1 MSEHENGAKHASQ
14 DQSAALRAQ
23 ALAAIER
30 FGRQRLLAIVLL
42 LLLIAS
48 PWAPLSLLALVAYAV
63 VTFRDPGLTVALL
76 PLAAPFA
83 YQPKRFFGPEF
94 PVVELLL
101 VLALATSALHL
112 LLRWRRE
119 SRAGT
124 GAATLLDTWD
134 ATRRFLLGPFGLPA
148 LALGLLGAFSLLTVV
163 DPSYLRESIREYRTV
178 VIEPVIYFF
187 LARAW
192 LREQTLRRIAIWAF
206 VGGATL
212 VSLLAIGQ
220 VATGRGVVAVEGVR
234 RALGTYDH
242 PNALALF
249 LLRAGTF
256 IAAFLALGASPR
268 QIRAGWLPPLLIVVA
283 IFLTFSRGALVGLA
297 IAIIL
302 LGIVMGLRRAA
313 PALLAAAVI
322 VVATLALAG
331 AGLTILREGGG
342 SLGLRQMIWAST
354 LAMIRDNPVFGVGLD
369 QFYYQYAPRYVN
381 PAAWGERFTSHPHNL
396 FLDFWTRLGIM
407 GFAWIVWTLATVA
420 TVAARGWRA
429 QTGEGRRLLFAATIA
444 AAAAVVHGLVDNF
457 YFLID
462 LAFIWWFLLALI
474 AVASEAID
482 VEQRAAG
489 DDERATGRTRRRSA
503 TRREQARARLLAEQK
518 G

>member
-1 MSEHENGAKHASQ
+1 MQRMIATLHA
-14 DQSAALRAQ
+14 RAMAVVEQ
-23 ALAAIER
+23 L
-30 FGRQRLLAIVLL
+30 GPQRLLAIAILL
-42 LLLIAS
+42 VLIAS

-63 VTFRDPGLTVALL
+63 VAFRDPGLTVALL
-76 PLAAPFA
+76 PLATPFA
-83 YQPKRFFGPEF
+83 YQPKHFFRPEF

-101 VLALATSALHL
+101 VLALATSTLHL

-119 SRAGT
+119 ARAGT
-124 GAATLLDTWD
+124 GTATLLDTWD
-134 ATRRFLLGPFGLPA
+134 ATRRFLSGPFGLPA
-148 LALGLLGAFSLLTVV
+148 LALGLLGAFSLLTIV
-163 DPSYLRESIREYRTV
+163 DPNHLRESIREYRTV

-206 VGGATL
+206 VGGAL
-212 VSLLAIGQ
+212 IVSLLAIGQ

-256 IAAFLALGASPR
+256 IAAFLALGPSPR
-268 QIRAGWLPPLLIVVA
+268 RVRAGWLPPLVIVVA

-302 LGIVMGLRRAA
+302 VGIVLGLRRAA
-313 PALLAAAVI
+313 PALLAAAII
-322 VVATLALAG
+322 VVALLALAG
-331 AGLTILREGGG
+331 AGLTILREGGD
-342 SLGLRQMIWAST
+342 SLGLRQMIWLST

-407 GFAWIVWTLATVA
+407 GFAWLVWTLGTLVA
-420 TVAARGWRA
+420 VAARGWRA
-429 QTGEGRRLLFAATIA
+429 KNGEGRRLLFAATIA
-444 AAAAVVHGLVDNF
+444 AAAALVHGLVDNF

-462 LAFIWWFLLALI
+462 LAFLWWFLLALI
-474 AVASEAID
+474 AIATEEID
-482 VEQRAAG
+482 AEQAQSA
-489 DDERATGRTRRRSA
+489 DEEQPTGRTRRRSA
-503 TRREQARARLLAEQK
+503 TRREQARARLLAE
-518 G
+518 

>member
-1 MSEHENGAKHASQ
+1 MSEQRTGARGAMRRTI
-14 DQSAALRAQ
+14 DTLRARVSAALEAP
-23 ALAAIER
+23 
-30 FGRQRLLAIVLL
+30 GRHRLPAIVPLL
-42 LLLIAS
+42 ILIAS
-48 PWAPLSLLALVAYAV
+48 PWAPLTLLALVAYAV
-63 VTFRDPGLTVALL
+63 VAFRDPGLTVALL

-83 YQPKRFFGPEF
+83 YRPKHFFGPEF

-101 VLALATSALHL
+101 VLALATSAIHL

-119 SRAGT
+119 ARGGT
-124 GAATLLDTWD
+124 GAATLLDIWD
-134 ATRRFLLGPFGLPA
+134 AARRFLLGPFGLPA
-148 LALGLLGAFSLLTVV
+148 LALGLLGAFSLFTVV
-163 DPSYLRESIREYRTV
+163 DPTHLRESTREYRTV

-192 LREQTLRRIAIWAF
+192 LREGALRHIALWAF

-212 VSLLAIGQ
+212 ISLLALGQ

-256 IAAFLALGASPR
+256 GAAFLALGPTPR
-268 QIRAGWLPPLLIVVA
+268 RIRAGWLAPLLIVA
-283 IFLTFSRGALVGLA
+283 ALFLTFSRGALVGLA
-297 IAIIL
+297 IAIVL
-302 LGIVMGLRRAA
+302 LGIVIGLRRAA
-313 PALLAAAVI
+313 PGLLAAAVI
-322 VVATLALAG
+322 VVALLALAG
-331 AGLTILREGGG
+331 AGLTILREGSG
-342 SLGLRQMIWAST
+342 SIGLRRMIWAST

-369 QFYYQYAPRYVN
+369 QFYYQYAPRYVA

-407 GFAWIVWTLATVA
+407 GFAWLVWILGALAA
-420 TVAARGWRA
+420 VAAHGWRA
-429 QTGEGRRLLFAATIA
+429 SAGPGRRLLFAAAIA
-444 AAAAVVHGLVDNF
+444 AAAATVHGLVDNF

-474 AVASEAID
+474 AIASDEIGLVREAT
-482 VEQRAAG
+482 
-489 DDERATGRTRRRSA
+489 DDDKRPGGRSRRRSA
-503 TRREQARARLLAEQK
+503 TRRERARERLRSEQK

>member
-1 MSEHENGAKHASQ
+1 MKNVV
-14 DQSAALRAQ
+14 AALRAQ
-23 ALAAIER
+23 VLGALELL
-30 FGRQRLLAIVLL
+30 GRQRLLGIALL

-48 PWAPLSLLALVAYAV
+48 PWAPLTFVALIAYAI

-101 VLALATSALHL
+101 VLALTTSALHL

-119 SRAGT
+119 ARAGT
-124 GAATLLDTWD
+124 GAAALLDTWD

-163 DPSYLRESIREYRTV
+163 DPNHLRESIRDYRTV

-192 LREQTLRRIAIWAF
+192 LREGTLRQIAIGAF

-212 VSLLAIGQ
+212 ISLLAIGQ

-256 IAAFLALGASPR
+256 GAAFLALSAAPR
-268 QIRAGWLPPLLIVVA
+268 RIRAGWLPPLLIVA
-283 IFLTFSRGALVGLA
+283 ALFLTFSRGALVGLA

-302 LGIVMGLRRAA
+302 LGIVIGLRRAA
-313 PALLAAAVI
+313 PALLATAVI
-322 VVATLALAG
+322 VVALLALAG
-331 AGLTILREGGG
+331 AGLTILREGGD

-407 GFAWIVWTLATVA
+407 GFAWIVWTLSTIA

-429 QTGEGRRLLFAATIA
+429 KNGEGRRLLFAATIA
-444 AAAAVVHGLVDNF
+444 AAAAAVHGLVDNF

-474 AVASEAID
+474 AVASDEIVA
-482 VEQRAAG
+482 EQEPTE
-489 DDERATGRTRRRSA
+489 DDRPANGRPRRRSA

>member
-1 MSEHENGAKHASQ
+1 MKSTVT
-14 DQSAALRAQ
+14 ALRTR
-23 ALAAIER
+23 ALAMLER
-30 FGRQRLLAIVLL
+30 LGHQRLLAIVLL
-42 LLLIAS
+42 FVLIAS
-48 PWAPLSLLALVAYAV
+48 PWAPLSLIALVAYAIV
-63 VTFRDPGLTVALL
+63 AFRDPGLTVALL

-83 YQPKRFFGPEF
+83 YQPKHFFGPEF

-101 VLALATSALHL
+101 VLALATSVLHL

-119 SRAGT
+119 ARAGT

-134 ATRRFLLGPFGLPA
+134 AIRRFLLGPFGLPA

-163 DPSYLRESIREYRTV
+163 DPTHLRESIREYRTV
-178 VIEPVIYFF
+178 VIEPVIYFS

-192 LREQTLRRIAIWAF
+192 LREQTLRHIAIWAF
-206 VGGATL
+206 VGGATI

-249 LLRAGTF
+249 LVRAGTF
-256 IAAFLALGASPR
+256 SAAFLALGPAPR
-268 QIRAGWLPPLLIVVA
+268 RVRAGWLPPLLIVVA

-302 LGIVMGLRRAA
+302 LGIVIGLRRAA
-313 PALLAAAVI
+313 PGLLAVAVI
-322 VVATLALAG
+322 VVALLALAG
-331 AGLTILREGGG
+331 AGLTTLREGSG
-342 SLGLRQMIWAST
+342 SIGLRQMIWAST

-407 GFAWIVWTLATVA
+407 GLAWLVWTLSTLA

-429 QTGEGRRLLFAATIA
+429 KNGAGRRLLFAATIA
-444 AAAAVVHGLVDNF
+444 AAAAIVHGLVDNF

-462 LAFIWWFLLALI
+462 LAFLWWFLLALI
-474 AVASEAID
+474 AIASDAIGA
-482 VEQRAAG
+482 EQAQAA
-489 DDERATGRTRRRSA
+489 DEERPAGRNRRRSA
-503 TRREQARARLLAEQK
+503 TRREQARARLLAEQED
-518 G
+518 

>member
-1 MSEHENGAKHASQ
+1 MSEGANGTSNAAQ
-14 DQSAALRAQ
+14 GRGAALRTH
-23 ALAAIER
+23 ALATVDH
-30 FGRQRLLAIVLL
+30 FGRQRALALALL

-48 PWAPLSLLALVAYAV
+48 PWAPLSLAALAAYAI
-63 VTFRDPGLTVALL
+63 VTVRDPGITVALL

-94 PVVELLL
+94 PIVELLL
-101 VLALATSALHL
+101 VLALTTSALHL

-119 SRAGT
+119 ARAGT
-124 GAATLLDTWD
+124 GAATLLDSWD
-134 ATRRFLLGPFGLPA
+134 AARRFVLGPFGPPA
-148 LALGLLGAFSLLTVV
+148 LALGLLGAFSLLTVA
-163 DPSYLRESIREYRTV
+163 DPTHFRESIREYRTV

-192 LREQTLRRIAIWAF
+192 LREQGLRRIAIWAF

-220 VATGRGVVAVEGVR
+220 AATGRGVVAVEGVR

-256 IAAFLALGASPR
+256 IAAFLALGPAPR
-268 QIRAGWLPPLLIVVA
+268 RPRAGWLTPLLIVA
-283 IFLTFSRGALVGLA
+283 ALLLTFSRGALVGLV

-302 LGIVMGLRRAA
+302 LGIVIGLRHAA
-313 PALLAAAVI
+313 PGLLAAAVI
-322 VVATLALAG
+322 VMAILALAG
-331 AGLTILREGGG
+331 AGLTTLREGSG
-342 SLGLRQMIWAST
+342 SIGLRQMIWAST

-369 QFYYQYAPRYVN
+369 QFYYQYAPRYID
-381 PAAWGERFTSHPHNL
+381 PAAWGERYTSHPHNL

-407 GFAWIVWTLATVA
+407 GLAWIVWTLATVA
-420 TVAARGWRA
+420 AVAARGWRSQNGA
-429 QTGEGRRLLFAATIA
+429 GRRLLFAATIA
-444 AAAAVVHGLVDNF
+444 AAAATVHGLVDNF

-474 AVASEAID
+474 AIASDEIAT
-482 VEQRAAG
+482 EQRATE
-489 DDERATGRTRRRSA
+489 DDERDTGRTRRRSA
-503 TRREQARARLLAEQK
+503 TRRERARARLLAEQK

>member
-1 MSEHENGAKHASQ
+1 MKSTVT
-14 DQSAALRAQ
+14 ALRTR
-23 ALAAIER
+23 ALAMLER
-30 FGRQRLLAIVLL
+30 LGRQRLLAIVLL
-42 LLLIAS
+42 FVLIAS
-48 PWAPLSLLALVAYAV
+48 PWAPLSLIALVAYAIV
-63 VTFRDPGLTVALL
+63 AFRDPGLTVALL

-83 YQPKRFFGPEF
+83 YQPKHFFGPEF

-101 VLALATSALHL
+101 VLALATSVLHL

-119 SRAGT
+119 ARAGT

-134 ATRRFLLGPFGLPA
+134 AIRRFLLGPFGLPA

-163 DPSYLRESIREYRTV
+163 DPTHLRESIREYRTV
-178 VIEPVIYFF
+178 VIEPVIYFS

-192 LREQTLRRIAIWAF
+192 LREQTLRHIAIWAF

-249 LLRAGTF
+249 LVRAGTF
-256 IAAFLALGASPR
+256 SAAFLALGPAPR
-268 QIRAGWLPPLLIVVA
+268 RVRAGWLPPLLIVVA

-302 LGIVMGLRRAA
+302 LGIVIGLRRAA
-313 PALLAAAVI
+313 PGLLAAAVI
-322 VVATLALAG
+322 VVALLALAG
-331 AGLTILREGGG
+331 AGLTTLREGSG
-342 SLGLRQMIWAST
+342 SIGLRQMIWAST

-407 GFAWIVWTLATVA
+407 GLAWLVWTLSTLA

-429 QTGEGRRLLFAATIA
+429 KNGAGRRLLFAATIA
-444 AAAAVVHGLVDNF
+444 AAAAIVHGLVDNF

-462 LAFIWWFLLALI
+462 LAFLWWFLLALI
-474 AVASEAID
+474 AIASDAIGA
-482 VEQRAAG
+482 EQAQAA
-489 DDERATGRTRRRSA
+489 DEERPAGRNRRRSA
-503 TRREQARARLLAEQK
+503 TRREQARARLLAEQED
-518 G
+518 

>member
-1 MSEHENGAKHASQ
+1 VSERDIGASRTVKGTV
-14 DQSAALRAQ
+14 AALRARTQ
-23 ALAAIER
+23 ATVER
-30 FGRQRLLAIVLL
+30 LGRQRLLAIALL

-48 PWAPLSLLALVAYAV
+48 PWAPLTLVALAAYAI

-101 VLALATSALHL
+101 VLALATSVLHL

-119 SRAGT
+119 ARAGA
-124 GAATLLDTWD
+124 GAATLLDIWD

-163 DPSYLRESIREYRTV
+163 DPAHLRESIREYRTV

-192 LREQTLRRIAIWAF
+192 LRELALRRIAIWAF

-256 IAAFLALGASPR
+256 IAAFLALGAAPR
-268 QIRAGWLPPLLIVVA
+268 RVRAGWLPPLLIVVA

-302 LGIVMGLRRAA
+302 IGIVIGLRRAA
-313 PALLAAAVI
+313 LGLLAAAVI
-322 VVATLALAG
+322 VVALLALAG
-331 AGLTILREGGG
+331 AGLTTLREGSG
-342 SLGLRQMIWAST
+342 SIGLRQMIWASA

-407 GFAWIVWTLATVA
+407 GLAWIVWTLSILATI
-420 TVAARGWRA
+420 AARGWRA
-429 QTGEGRRLLFAATIA
+429 KNGEGRRLLFAAVIA
-444 AAAAVVHGLVDNF
+444 AAAATVHGLVDNF

-474 AVASEAID
+474 ASASDEIGA
-482 VEQRAAG
+482 EQEQAE
-489 DDERATGRTRRRSA
+489 DEDRLTGRTRRRSA
-503 TRREQARARLLAEQK
+503 TRRERARARLLAE
-518 G
+518 

>member
-1 MSEHENGAKHASQ
+1 MQGGAAP
-14 DQSAALRAQ
+14 RAR
-23 ALAAIER
+23 ALAAIAR
-30 FGRQRLLAIVLL
+30 VGRQRLLAIALL

-48 PWAPLSLLALVAYAV
+48 PWAPLALITLAAYAI

-83 YQPKRFFGPEF
+83 YQPKHLFGPEF

-112 LLRWRRE
+112 LLRWRHAA
-119 SRAGT
+119 RAGT
-124 GAATLLDTWD
+124 GAATLLDAWD
-134 ATRRFLLGPFGLPA
+134 AARGSLLGPFGWPA
-148 LALGLLGAFSLLTVV
+148 LALGLLGAFSLLTVA
-163 DPSYLRESIREYRTV
+163 DPTHLRESIREYRTV

-220 VATGRGVVAVEGVR
+220 VATGQGVVAVEGVR
-234 RALGTYDH
+234 RALGTYAH

-256 IAAFLALGASPR
+256 IMAYLALGATPR
-268 QIRAGWLPPLLIVVA
+268 RIRTGWFPPLLIVVA
-283 IFLTFSRGALVGLA
+283 IFLTFSRGALVGLVL
-297 IAIIL
+297 AIIL
-302 LGIVMGLRRAA
+302 IGIVIGLRRAT
-313 PALLAAAVI
+313 PALLATTVI
-322 VVATLALAG
+322 VVALLALVG
-331 AGLTILREGGG
+331 AGLTILREGSG
-342 SLGLRQMIWAST
+342 SVGLRRMIWAST

-369 QFYYQYAPRYVN
+369 QFYYQYAPRYVD

-396 FLDFWTRLGIM
+396 FLDFWIRLGIM
-407 GFAWIVWTLATVA
+407 GFAWIVWTLSTLA

-429 QTGEGRRLLFAATIA
+429 RNGEGRRLLFAATIA
-444 AAAAVVHGLVDNF
+444 AVAATVHGLVDNF

-474 AVASEAID
+474 AIASDEIAAD
-482 VEQRAAG
+482 QEQAVE
-489 DDERATGRTRRRSA
+489 DERPTGRTRRRSA
-503 TRREQARARLLAEQK
+503 RRREQARARLLTEQK

>member
-1 MSEHENGAKHASQ
+1 MSEQRTGASGATKGAVLS
-14 DQSAALRAQ
+14 LRARL
-23 ALAAIER
+23 LAAVEDV
-30 FGRQRLLAIVLL
+30 GRQRLLGIALL
-42 LLLIAS
+42 LLLLAS
-48 PWAPLSLLALVAYAV
+48 PWAPLSLFALIAYALVA
-63 VTFRDPGLTVALL
+63 FRDPGLTVALL

-83 YQPKRFFGPEF
+83 YQPKRFFGPMF

-119 SRAGT
+119 ARAGT
-124 GAATLLDTWD
+124 GAATLLDIWD

-163 DPSYLRESIREYRTV
+163 DPSHLRESIREYRTV

-192 LREQTLRRIAIWAF
+192 LREQALRRIAIRAF

-220 VATGRGVVAVEGVR
+220 VATGHGIVAVEGVR
-234 RALGTYDH
+234 RALGTYKH

-249 LLRAGTF
+249 LLRVGTF
-256 IAAFLALGASPR
+256 SAAFLALGTAPR
-268 QIRAGWLPPLLIVVA
+268 RIRPGWLTPLLIVVA

-302 LGIVMGLRRAA
+302 LGIVIGLRRAA
-313 PALLAAAVI
+313 PALLATAVI
-322 VVATLALAG
+322 VVVILALAG
-331 AGLTILREGGG
+331 AGLTTLREGSG
-342 SLGLRQMIWAST
+342 SIGLRQMIWTST
-354 LAMIRDNPVFGVGLD
+354 LAMIRDNPVFGIGLD
-369 QFYYQYAPRYVN
+369 QFYSQYAPRYVA

-407 GFAWIVWTLATVA
+407 GFAWLVWTLGTLA

-429 QTGEGRRLLFAATIA
+429 KNGEGRRLLFAATIA
-444 AAAAVVHGLVDNF
+444 AAAATAHGLVDNF

-462 LAFIWWFLLALI
+462 LAFVWWFLLALI
-474 AVASEAID
+474 AIASDEIGA
-482 VEQRAAG
+482 EQEQAE
-489 DDERATGRTRRRSA
+489 DDERPAGRTRRRSA
-503 TRREQARARLLAEQK
+503 TRRERARARLLAEQK